1 MGRKQEYPVK
11 LLTEERDHLI
21 DIMSNGVENARKLTR
36 ARILLKADENWT
48 GIETARALDVGEAT
62 VERVRK
68 RYSQEGLDS
77 AINRKPPNRE
87 YERKIDGKTE
97 AHLVALVC
105 GEAPAGHADWTLRLL
120 AEQLVTLEQV
130 EIESV
135 SHETVRQVL
144 KKTNLSL
151 GRRQN
156 G

>member
-1 MGRKQEYPVK
+1 MGRQQEYQVK
-11 LLTEERDHLI
+11 LSAEERKHLI
-21 DIMSNGVENARKLTR
+21 NLVSNGVENARKLTR
-36 ARILLKADENWT
+36 ARILLKADESWT
-48 GIETARALDVGEAT
+48 GAETARALDVGQAT

-68 RYSQEGLDS
+68 RYSLEGLDS

-97 AHLVALVC
+97 AHLIALVC
-105 GEAPAGHADWTLRLL
+105 GEAPAGYADWTLRLL
-120 AEQLVTLEQV
+120 AEELVALEQV

-135 SHETVRQVL
+135 SHETVRQAL

-151 GRRQN
+151 GRSKN

>member
-1 MGRKQEYPVK
+1 MGRTQEYQVK
-11 LLTEERDHLI
+11 LSADERKHLI
-21 DIMSNGVENARKLTR
+21 NLVSNGVENARKLTR
-36 ARILLKADENWT
+36 ARILLKADEGWT
-48 GIETARALDVGEAT
+48 GVETARALDVGQAT

-77 AINRKPPNRE
+77 TINRKPPNRA

-105 GEAPAGHADWTLRLL
+105 GEAPAGYADWTLRLL
-120 AEQLVTLEQV
+120 AAELVALEQV
-130 EIESV
+130 ELESI
-135 SHETVRQVL
+135 SHETVRQAL

-151 GRRQN
+151 GKSKN

>member
-1 MGRKQEYPVK
+1 MGRPQEYQVK
-11 LLTEERDHLI
+11 LSAEERKHLI
-21 DIMSNGVENARKLTR
+21 NLVSNGVENARKLTR
-36 ARILLKADENWT
+36 ARILLRADEGWT
-48 GIETARALDVGEAT
+48 GTETARALDVGQAT

-68 RYSQEGLDS
+68 RYHQEGLEN
-77 AINRKPPNRE
+77 AINRKPPKRE

-105 GEAPAGHADWTLRLL
+105 GEAPEGYAAWTLRLL
-120 AEQLVTLEQV
+120 AEELVALEQV
-130 EIESV
+130 ELESI

-151 GRRQN
+151 GKSKN